1 MATKSIVYVGCRLP
15 HGIILDHPLDASKK
29 CTLQGLNKST
39 IIGATY
45 KTNEVDAEFW
55 DAWAAV
61 NKEFKPLKSGAIF
74 VAKSDA
80 DLKDIGKDLV
90 KEKTGFEPMQPKSH
104 GVEPADKRA

>member
-45 KTNEVDAEFW
+45 KTNEVESDLGTYNLAKRFHYVMFNGELTVGL
-55 DAWAAV
+55 AV
-61 NKEFKPLKSGAIF
+61 KF
-74 VAKSDA
+74 
-80 DLKDIGKDLV
+80 
-90 KEKTGFEPMQPKSH
+90 
-104 GVEPADKRA
+104 